1 MTKADELRKE
11 IDSLREQLRLHA
23 HRYYVLD
30 DPLVP
35 DSEYDRLMRCLQE
48 VESAHPDLL
57 SPDSPTQRVGGEP
70 LAAFITVRHE
80 LPMLSLDNAFDE
92 QELRAF
98 DRRARERLGIRDGLD
113 YCCEP
118 KLDGVAVSI
127 LYEQGVLVRAA
138 TRGDGSSG
146 EDISA
151 NVRTIA
157 SVPLRLLD
165 GAVPA
170 RLEVRGEVYMPRA
183 GFAEM
188 NRRAVQAGE
197 KSFVNPRNAAAGSL
211 RQLDPRI
218 TARRPLEFCAYGVG
232 VFDGAGLPR
241 TQSGMLERLR
251 EFGVKTSAE
260 VRLVH
265 GVDHCLEYY
274 ARMQQRRAQLPHDID
289 GIVFKVDS
297 LDLQERLGFVARAP
311 RWAIAYKFPADE
323 ELTVVQEVEF
333 QVGRTGALTPVA
345 RLAPVFVGGVT
356 VSNAT
361 LHNMDEIERLDLHCG
376 DTVIVRRAGDVIP
389 QIVRVLGERRPPDA
403 LPIAMP
409 RQCPVC
415 GSAVERAEGEAVAR
429 CSGALVCAA
438 QQKETVRHF
447 ASRRA
452 MDIEGLGE
460 RLIEQLIEKGL
471 VSNVSDIYHLERG
484 ALAALERMGDK
495 SADKLLLAIRRS
507 KHTTLERFLYAL
519 GIREVGEATALALA
533 RHFGNLDA
541 LMAADAEALQQVP
554 DVGPVVAGHVQ
565 AFMGE
570 PRNRALIE
578 RLRCAGIEWADTEHP
593 PASAPLAG
601 ASVVLTGSLESMSR
615 DEAGERLARLGAKI
629 AGSVSA
635 RTRLVIAGP
644 GAGSKL
650 DKANSLGVEVW
661 DETRLLEF
669 LRANERMAEP
679 RIRQIHN

>member
-1 MTKADELRKE
+1 MSGSDELREE
-11 IDSLREQLRLHA
+11 IDALRQQLRLHA
-23 HRYYVLD
+23 YRYYVLD
-30 DPLVP
+30 DPLLP
-35 DSEYDRLMRCLQE
+35 DSEYDRLMRRLQE
-48 VESAHPDLL
+48 IEAAHPQLL
-57 SPDSPTQRVGGEP
+57 SPDSPTQRVGGEA
-70 LAAFITVRHE
+70 LSAFDTVRHE

-98 DRRARERLGIRDGLD
+98 DRRARERLGSEAELD

-127 LYEQGVLVRAA
+127 LYEHGMLVRAA
-138 TRGDGSSG
+138 TRGDGSTG

-157 SVPLRLLD
+157 SVPLRLLE

-197 KSFVNPRNAAAGSL
+197 KTFVNPRNAAAGSL

-218 TARRPLEFCAYGVG
+218 TARRPLEFSAYGVG
-232 VFDGAGLPR
+232 VVDGSSMPR
-241 TQSGMLERLR
+241 TQSGMLARLR
-251 EFGVKTSAE
+251 EFGVKTSAQI
-260 VRLVH
+260 RLVH
-265 GVDHCLEYY
+265 GVEHCLEYY
-274 ARMQQRRAQLPHDID
+274 AGMQQRRAQLPHDID
-289 GIVFKVDS
+289 GVVFKIDS
-297 LDLQERLGFVARAP
+297 LDLQGRLGFVARAP
-311 RWAIAYKFPADE
+311 RWAVAYKFPADE
-323 ELTVVQEVEF
+323 VLTVLQEVEF
-333 QVGRTGALTPVA
+333 QLGRTGALTPVA
-345 RLAPVFVGGVT
+345 RLEPVFVGGVT

-361 LHNMDEIERLDLHCG
+361 LHNMDEVERLDLHCG

-389 QIVRVLGERRPPDA
+389 QIVRVLVERRPPGA
-403 LPIAMP
+403 AAVVLP
-409 RQCPVC
+409 RECPVC
-415 GSAVERAEGEAVAR
+415 GSAVQRSEGEAVAR
-429 CSGALVCAA
+429 CSGTLVCAA
-438 QQKETVRHF
+438 QQRETVRHF

-471 VSNVSDIYHLERG
+471 VRNVSDIYHLEG
-484 ALAALERMGDK
+484 DALAGLERMGEK
-495 SADKLLLAIRRS
+495 SAAKLLRAIERS
-507 KHTTLERFLYAL
+507 KHTTLERFLFAL

-541 LMAADAEALQQVP
+541 LMAADVAALQQVP

-565 AFMGE
+565 AFMGVE
-570 PRNRALIE
+570 QNRTLIE
-578 RLRCAGIEWADTEHP
+578 RLRRAGIEWADVERP

-615 DEAGERLARLGAKI
+615 DEAGERLVRLGAKL

-650 DKANSLGVEVW
+650 DKANALGVAVW
-661 DETRLLEF
+661 DEAQLLEF

-679 RIRQIHN
+679 